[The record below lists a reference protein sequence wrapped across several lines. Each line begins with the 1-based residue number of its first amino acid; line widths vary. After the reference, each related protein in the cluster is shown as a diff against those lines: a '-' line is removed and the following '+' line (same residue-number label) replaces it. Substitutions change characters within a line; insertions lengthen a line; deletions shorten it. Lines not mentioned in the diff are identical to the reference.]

1 MDKLNAKKSLGQNFL
16 KDEVILK
23 KISDSFLTSKNDLVI
38 EIGPG
43 KGALTKY
50 LIQKPSSTIC
60 YELDERMKDVL
71 FSFKNERCQ
80 FVFADFLKQDLSWIS
95 KKGYDKVYVI
105 ANIPYYIT
113 TPILTHILESGII
126 VNGLTL
132 LVQKEVALRFCAKPK
147 SKDYGYF
154 TVLLNHFFTSEFL
167 FDVSPQSFNP
177 PPKVMSS
184 VVRFTRKE
192 SIVDLDFLSFQK
204 FLASAFSQKR
214 KTLRNNLK
222 SYSWD
227 VIFEVLTKYSYLP
240 SVRAEEIPY
249 EVFVEIFLKLV

>member
-1 MDKLNAKKSLGQNFL
+1 MEKIYAKKSLGQNFL

-23 KISDSFLTSKNDLVI
+23 KISDSFVTSKNDLVI

-50 LIQKPSSTIC
+50 LIQKPSTTIC
-60 YELDERMKDVL
+60 YELDERMKEVL
-71 FSFKNERCQ
+71 LSFKTENCH
-80 FVFADFLKQDLSWIS
+80 FVFDDFLKQDLSWIS
-95 KKGYDKVYVI
+95 KKGYEHVYVI

-113 TPILTHILESGII
+113 TPILTHILQSGVKID
-126 VNGLTL
+126 GLTL
-132 LVQKEVALRFCAKPK
+132 LVQKEVALRFSAKPK
-147 SKDYGYF
+147 SRDYGYF
-154 TVLLNHFFTSEFL
+154 TVLLHHFFDVELL
-167 FDVSPQSFNP
+167 FDVSPNSFNP

-184 VVRFTRKE
+184 VVRLTRKE
-192 SIVDLDFLSFQK
+192 SILDLPLNHFQK
-204 FLASAFSQKR
+204 FLADAFSQKR

-222 SYSWD
+222 AYNWD
-227 VIFEVLTKYSYLP
+227 IIFDVLSKHSFSS